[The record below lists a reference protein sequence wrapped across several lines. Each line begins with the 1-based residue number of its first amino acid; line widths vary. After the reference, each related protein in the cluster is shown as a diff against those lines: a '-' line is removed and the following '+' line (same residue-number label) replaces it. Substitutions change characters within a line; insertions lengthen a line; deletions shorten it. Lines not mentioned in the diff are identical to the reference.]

1 MTAIAIDRIGLLV
14 TNDPERGE
22 GPLGI
27 VRDAALVIEDGR
39 VAGDRSLPAPPPT
52 SASTPPGAA

>member
-1 MTAIAIDRIGLLV
+1 MSSLVIDDIGVLV

-27 VRDAALVIEDGR
+27 VRDAALVLEGER
-39 VAGDRSLPAPPPT
+39 VAAIEHAGAAAT
-52 SASTPPGAA
+52 SASTRAAAA